1 MGMILKVIVAF
12 GIGLGALTAAQYFWV
27 SAVTSQIRAE
37 ATRMPAPKVQGKL
50 TFSEDGAKLREAM
63 RKMYGGPIDTS
74 TGQRLAVESAA
85 RRIDL
90 QNRAALNAV
99 PLPPRIPGV
108 PRR

>member
-1 MGMILKVIVAF
+1 
-12 GIGLGALTAAQYFWV
+12 
-27 SAVTSQIRAE
+27 
-37 ATRMPAPKVQGKL
+37 
-50 TFSEDGAKLREAM
+50 
-63 RKMYGGPIDTS
+63 MYGGPIDTS